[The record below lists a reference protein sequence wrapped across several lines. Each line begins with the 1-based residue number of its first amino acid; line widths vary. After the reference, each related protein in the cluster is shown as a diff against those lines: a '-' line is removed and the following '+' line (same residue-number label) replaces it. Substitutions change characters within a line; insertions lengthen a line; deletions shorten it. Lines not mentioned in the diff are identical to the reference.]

1 MENLQLL
8 IATITGIIL
17 LLLLVTRFKINAFIS
32 LLIASIFV
40 GLSAGMPAEEVIASM
55 QEGMGGTLGFVATVV
70 GLGAIFGQI
79 LEHSGGA
86 EAVANSLLKSFGKE
100 KASWAMVMTG
110 FFVAIPVFFDVA
122 FIILV
127 PLIYALGRDTGKSLL
142 YYGIPLLTGLAVTH
156 AFIPPTPGPIAVAD
170 ILDADLGWVILFGF
184 LVGIPSAAVAGP
196 IFGNYIGKR
205 IDVAV
210 PDYISMEESD
220 SLPESKL
227 PPFRLILGIIS
238 IPLLLILGNTITNAL
253 VDQGTIESSA
263 WTHTIQ
269 FLGHPFTALILAV
282 LAAMY
287 WLGVKRNATREQL
300 SKLSMESMKPAGVII
315 LITGAGGVFK
325 QVLVNSGVGEMLAQG
340 MSGLG
345 LPVIALAWLIATAV
359 RVTQGSAT
367 VAMITAAGIVSPIMM
382 TLEVS
387 EPHKAL
393 VVLAIAAGATTLSHV
408 NDSGFW
414 LVNRYFGMTE
424 KETLQSWSA
433 MTVIVSLTGFLL
445 CLLISLFI

>member
-1 MENLQLL
+1 ME
-8 IATITGIIL
+8 
-17 LLLLVTRFKINAFIS
+17 
-32 LLIASIFV
+32 
-40 GLSAGMPAEEVIASM
+40 
-55 QEGMGGTLGFVATVV
+55 
-70 GLGAIFGQI
+70 
-79 LEHSGGA
+79 
-86 EAVANSLLKSFGKE
+86 
-100 KASWAMVMTG
+100 
-110 FFVAIPVFFDVA
+110 D
-122 FIILV
+122 
-127 PLIYALGRDTGKSLL
+127 
-142 YYGIPLLTGLAVTH
+142 
-156 AFIPPTPGPIAVAD
+156 
-170 ILDADLGWVILFGF
+170 
-184 LVGIPSAAVAGP
+184 
-196 IFGNYIGKR
+196 
-205 IDVAV
+205 
-210 PDYISMEESD
+210 SD
-220 SLPESKL
+220 SLPESEL

-253 VDQGTIESSA
+253 VDQGTIEASA

-367 VAMITAAGIVSPIMM
+367 VAMITAAGIVSPIIM

-433 MTVIVSLTGFLL
+433 MTVIVSLTGLLL